1 VEHNIQTQPPSGKL
15 FETYSTVNVKEA
27 TGTIFLGILAV
38 ILLILY
44 NRSNQRYEALVRYIT
59 QNNLGSD

>member
-1 VEHNIQTQPPSGKL
+1 VGNNNETQLPSSKL
-15 FETYSTVNVKEA
+15 FETYSTVDVKEA
-27 TGTIFLGILAV
+27 TGTVFLGVLAV

-59 QNNLGSD
+59 RNTLGQD